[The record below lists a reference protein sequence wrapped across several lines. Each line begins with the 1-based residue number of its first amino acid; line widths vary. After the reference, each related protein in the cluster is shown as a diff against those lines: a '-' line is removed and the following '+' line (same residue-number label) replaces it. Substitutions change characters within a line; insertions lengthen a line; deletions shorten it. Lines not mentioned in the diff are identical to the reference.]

1 MQRVFF
7 KMRCLPGKQEEYV
20 RRHHLLM
27 HFKDAEGI
35 SEEERQLL
43 KSTWELHKAA
53 GIQNY
58 SIFLIGC
65 DLFAYFEA
73 EDYRKSLEQV
83 TASPDGQAWQKY
95 MDGFLQQENGVPVMQ
110 MCEQSVFYME

>member
-1 MQRVFF
+1 
-7 KMRCLPGKQEEYV
+7 
-20 RRHHLLM
+20 
-27 HFKDAEGI
+27 
-35 SEEERQLL
+35 
-43 KSTWELHKAA
+43 
-53 GIQNY
+53 
-58 SIFLIGC
+58 LIGC